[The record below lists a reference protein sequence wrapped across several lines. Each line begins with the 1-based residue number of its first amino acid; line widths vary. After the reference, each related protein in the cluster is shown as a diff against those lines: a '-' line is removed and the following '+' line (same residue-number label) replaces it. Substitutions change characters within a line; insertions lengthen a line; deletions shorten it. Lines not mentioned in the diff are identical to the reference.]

1 MFPLCFLTHHSGV
14 YKSHAEAT
22 NSLWNTENGRLIL
35 PSVMSLDNIQ
45 RISRIIRFDDH
56 LRRSHWVARLPMM
69 CNSGAHVTA
78 DERLIPFKG
87 RCPSRHPSVP
97 KRQQSIASRFAT
109 FLTPRLTMHGTCR
122 STRGNVNAT
131 SQEQAHDNQHHRKQQ
146 DTRTQE
152 LFKVGCRAV
161 QSLKFSSAQQFDTFL
176 KKHRMVHVLST
187 VYNDESLSTG
197 DRCKPEMILD
207 YNATKSAADN
217 ME

>member
-69 CNSGAHVTA
+69 CNRGAHVTA

-122 STRGNVNAT
+122 STRGNVY
-131 SQEQAHDNQHHRKQQ
+131 RIFMK
-146 DTRTQE
+146 R
-152 LFKVGCRAV
+152 FK
-161 QSLKFSSAQQFDTFL
+161 SSAQQFDTFL
-176 KKHRMVHVLST
+176 KKHRMVHVLCT
-187 VYNDESLSTG
+187 VHNDESLSTG